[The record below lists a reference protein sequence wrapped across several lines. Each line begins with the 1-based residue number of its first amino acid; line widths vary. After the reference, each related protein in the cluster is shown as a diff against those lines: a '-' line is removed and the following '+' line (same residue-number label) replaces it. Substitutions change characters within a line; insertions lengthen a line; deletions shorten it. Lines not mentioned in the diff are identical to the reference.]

1 MLQPGIN
8 FALTSPEVP
17 NEIYIFPIG
26 KTYYLIDLIEFWLH
40 IMSSVRFDLLALF
53 SFSHTTPKNK
63 FFFNFRRHII
73 YSNELY
79 LCSHVVLSHKYCE
92 RFCKMPASSP
102 GD

>member
-26 KTYYLIDLIEFWLH
+26 KTYYLIDLIAFWLH

-53 SFSHTTPKNK
+53 SFAHRTPQK
-63 FFFNFRRHII
+63 
-73 YSNELY
+73 
-79 LCSHVVLSHKYCE
+79 
-92 RFCKMPASSP
+92 
-102 GD
+102 